1 MTQSENSKKLEDKIV
16 RLETRI
22 KHLTNELCVAKEEYT
37 TSTKDYFDLLS
48 SLEEKVFERTKELK
62 ETQLILEAKGRELE
76 IMLDSSPGMVF
87 YKDKAQRYIRVNKKF
102 VQITGIPMD
111 EVLGKTHA
119 QLFPGNKGQ
128 VLDDDSE
135 VIQKGRPVL
144 QKTGI
149 LETVQGRKSL
159 IVDKF
164 PYKDIDGKVIGVI
177 GFAMDLTDL
186 EKAEKEKKE
195 LQERIARAEKM
206 EAIGLLAGGFAHDSN
221 NILGGI
227 SGYIQLALMNMPE
240 DDPNLRYLKS
250 SLDAANKMAELV
262 QDLLTLARRG
272 VRGTEV
278 INLNDVVTS
287 YLQSSVPQKLK
298 LHHPGVKIETDMEPD
313 LLNIAGKSVHL
324 DKTIMNLVT
333 NAAEALPDGGTV
345 TLSTKNQ
352 YVDKPIAGYD
362 LSIQEGEFV
371 ILKVVDNGTGIA
383 PEDLNRIFEP
393 FYTKKVMGRSG
404 SGLGMAV
411 VYGTVKDHQGYIDV
425 HSIEGVG
432 TTFELYF
439 PVTREAISAEQTT
452 VPMEAYTG
460 SGQSILV
467 VDDVQAQREIASG
480 ILTQL
485 GYSVATV
492 AGGEEA
498 VDYVTNNSVDLM
510 VLDMIMDPGIDG
522 LDTYRKIIKLRP
534 RQEAIITSGFSETE
548 RVKECQRL
556 GAGQFIQKPYT
567 FEKIGMAVKNA
578 INSTTKSY
586 PPSTH

>member
-22 KHLTNELCVAKEEYT
+22 KHLTNELCVAKDEYT

-62 ETQLILEAKGRELE
+62 ETQFILEAKGRELE
-76 IMLDSSPGMVF
+76 IMLDSSPGMIF
-87 YKDKAQRYIRVNKKF
+87 YKNKAQRYIRVNKKF
-102 VQITGIPMD
+102 IQITGIPMD

-119 QLFPGNKGQ
+119 ELFPDNKGQ

-135 VIQKGRPVL
+135 VIQKGKPVL

-149 LETVQGRKSL
+149 LETAQGRKSL

-164 PYKDIDGKVIGVI
+164 PYKNIDGKVTGVI
-177 GFAMDLTDL
+177 GFAIDLTNL
-186 EKAEKEKKE
+186 EKAAKEKKE
-195 LQERIARAEKM
+195 LQERIVRAEKM

-227 SGYIQLALMNMPE
+227 SGYIQMALMNMPE

-250 SLDAANKMAELV
+250 SLDASNRMAELV

-272 VRGTEV
+272 VSSTEV
-278 INLNDVVTS
+278 INLNDVVSS
-287 YLQSSVPQKLK
+287 YLQSSVHQKLK
-298 LHHPGVKIETDMEPD
+298 LHHPGVKIETDIEPD
-313 LLNIAGKSVHL
+313 LLNIAGKPVHL

-333 NAAEALPDGGTV
+333 NAAEALPNGGTV

-352 YVDKPIAGYD
+352 YVDKPINGYD

-371 ILKVVDNGTGIA
+371 VLRAADNGTGIA

-411 VYGTVKDHQGYIDV
+411 VYGAVKDHQGYIDV

-439 PVTREAISAEQTT
+439 PITREAISAEQTT
-452 VPMEAYTG
+452 VPMAAYMG
-460 SGQSILV
+460 GGQNILV

-492 AGGEEA
+492 ASGEEA
-498 VDYVTNNSVDLM
+498 VEHFTNNSVDLM
-510 VLDMIMDPGIDG
+510 ILDMIMDPGIDG
-522 LDTYRKIIKLRP
+522 LDTYKKIIKLRP

-567 FEKIGMAVKNA
+567 FEKIGVAVKNA
-578 INSTTKSY
+578 INKE
-586 PPSTH
+586 HMN

>member
-1 MTQSENSKKLEDKIV
+1 MTQSENSKKLEDKTV

-22 KHLTNELCVAKEEYT
+22 KHLTNELCVAKDEYT

-48 SLEEKVFERTKELK
+48 SLEEKVSERTKELK
-62 ETQLILEAKGRELE
+62 ETQLVLEAKGRELE
-76 IMLDSSPGMVF
+76 IMLDSSPGMIF
-87 YKDKAQRYIRVNKKF
+87 YKDNAQRYIRVNKKF
-102 VQITGIPMD
+102 VEIIGMPMQ

-119 QLFPGNKGQ
+119 ELFPGHKGE

-135 VIQKGRPVL
+135 VIQKGESVRNRA
-144 QKTGI
+144 GI
-149 LETVQGRKSL
+149 LETVRGRKSL
-159 IVDKF
+159 LVDKI
-164 PYKDIDGKVIGVI
+164 PYKDIDGNVIGII
-177 GFAMDLTDL
+177 GFALDLTDL
-186 EKAEKEKKE
+186 EKAEREKKE

-240 DDPNLRYLKS
+240 DDPNSRYLKS
-250 SLDAANKMAELV
+250 SLDASNKMAELV

-272 VRGTEV
+272 VSNTEV
-278 INLNDVVTS
+278 VNLNNVVS
-287 YLQSSVPQKLK
+287 AYLRSSVSEKLK
-298 LHHPGVKIETDMEPD
+298 LYHPDVKIETDMESD
-313 LLNIAGKSVHL
+313 LLNIAGKLVHL
-324 DKTIMNLVT
+324 DKTVMNLVT
-333 NAAEALPDGGTV
+333 NAAEALPNGGTV
-345 TLSTKNQ
+345 TLSTRNR
-352 YVDKPIAGYD
+352 YVDKPINGYD
-362 LSIQEGEFV
+362 LSIQEGEFAV
-371 ILKVVDNGTGIA
+371 LRVSDNGTGIA

-404 SGLGMAV
+404 TGLGMAV

-432 TTFELYF
+432 TTFDLYF
-439 PVTREAISAEQTT
+439 PITREAISAEQTT

-460 SGQSILV
+460 SGQNILV

-485 GYSVATV
+485 GYAVATV
-492 AGGEEA
+492 ASGEEA
-498 VDYVTNNSVDLM
+498 VDHVTNNSVDLM

-522 LDTYRKIIKLRP
+522 LDTYKKIIELRP

-548 RVKECQRL
+548 RVKECQKL
-556 GAGQFIQKPYT
+556 GAGEYVQKPYA

-578 INSTTKSY
+578 LNI
-586 PPSTH
+586 

>member
-1 MTQSENSKKLEDKIV
+1 MTQSENSKKLENKIV
-16 RLETRI
+16 RLEIRI
-22 KHLTNELCVAKEEYT
+22 KHLTNELCVAKDEYT

-76 IMLDSSPGMVF
+76 IMLDSSPGMIF

-102 VQITGIPMD
+102 VQMTGIPMD
-111 EVLGKTHA
+111 DVLGKTHA
-119 QLFPGNKGQ
+119 ELFPDNKGQ

-135 VIQKGRPVL
+135 VIQKGKPVL

-149 LETVQGRKSL
+149 LATTQGRKSL

-164 PYKDIDGKVIGVI
+164 PYKNIDGKVIGVI
-177 GFAMDLTDL
+177 GFAMDLTEL

-221 NILGGI
+221 NVLGGI
-227 SGYIQLALMNMPE
+227 SGYIQMALMNMSE

-250 SLDAANKMAELV
+250 SLEASNRMAELV

-272 VRGTEV
+272 VRSTEV
-278 INLNDVVTS
+278 VNLNDVVSS
-287 YLQSSVPQKLK
+287 YLQSSVHQKLK
-298 LHHPGVKIETDMEPD
+298 LHHPGVKIENNIEPD

-333 NAAEALPDGGTV
+333 NAAEALPNGGNV
-345 TLSTKNQ
+345 TLSTNNQ
-352 YVDKPIAGYD
+352 YVDKPINGYD

-371 ILKVVDNGTGIA
+371 VLMAADNGTGIA

-439 PVTREAISAEQTT
+439 PITREAISAKQTT
-452 VPMEAYTG
+452 VPMAAYTG
-460 SGQSILV
+460 GGQNILV
-467 VDDVQAQREIASG
+467 VDDVQEQREIASG
-480 ILTQL
+480 ILTHL

-492 AGGEEA
+492 ASGEEA
-498 VDYVTNNSVDLM
+498 VEHLTNNSVDLM

-522 LDTYRKIIKLRP
+522 LDTYKKIIKLRP

-567 FEKIGMAVKNA
+567 FERIGVAVKNA
-578 INSTTKSY
+578 INKE
-586 PPSTH
+586 HVN

>member
-62 ETQLILEAKGRELE
+62 KTQLILEAKGRELE

>member
-1 MTQSENSKKLEDKIV
+1 MTQSENSKKLENKIV
-16 RLETRI
+16 RLEIRI
-22 KHLTNELCVAKEEYT
+22 KHLTNELCVAKDEYT

-48 SLEEKVFERTKELK
+48 SLEEKVFERTKALK

-76 IMLDSSPGMVF
+76 IMLDSSPGMIF

-102 VQITGIPMD
+102 VQMTGIPMD

-119 QLFPGNKGQ
+119 ELFPDNKGQ

-135 VIQKGRPVL
+135 VIQKGKPVL
-144 QKTGI
+144 QKTGL
-149 LETVQGRKSL
+149 LETAQGRKSL

-164 PYKDIDGKVIGVI
+164 PYKNIDGKVIGVI
-177 GFAMDLTDL
+177 GFAMDLTEI

-221 NILGGI
+221 NVLGGI
-227 SGYIQLALMNMPE
+227 SGYIQMALMNMPE
-240 DDPNLRYLKS
+240 DDPNLHYLKS
-250 SLDAANKMAELV
+250 SLDASNRMAELV

-272 VRGTEV
+272 VSTTEV
-278 INLNDVVTS
+278 VNLNDVVSS
-287 YLQSSVPQKLK
+287 YLQSSVHQKLK
-298 LHHPGVKIETDMEPD
+298 LHHPGVKIETNIEPD
-313 LLNIAGKSVHL
+313 LMNIAGRSVHL
-324 DKTIMNLVT
+324 DKTIMNLLT
-333 NAAEALPDGGTV
+333 NAAEALPNGGTV

-352 YVDKPIAGYD
+352 YVDKPINGYD

-371 ILKVVDNGTGIA
+371 VLRVADNGTGIA

-411 VYGTVKDHQGYIDV
+411 VYGTVKDHQGYIDI

-439 PVTREAISAEQTT
+439 PITRETISAKQTT

-460 SGQSILV
+460 GGQKILV

-485 GYSVATV
+485 GYAVATV
-492 AGGEEA
+492 ASGEEA

-522 LDTYRKIIKLRP
+522 LDTYKKIIELCP

-556 GAGQFIQKPYT
+556 GAGQYIQKPYT
-567 FEKIGMAVKNA
+567 FEKIGMAVKTA
-578 INSTTKSY
+578 INKE
-586 PPSTH
+586 HVN

>member
-16 RLETRI
+16 RLEIRI
-22 KHLTNELCVAKEEYT
+22 KHLTNELCVAKDEYT

-76 IMLDSSPGMVF
+76 IMLDSSPGMIF

-102 VQITGIPMD
+102 VQMTGIPMD
-111 EVLGKTHA
+111 EVLGKTQA
-119 QLFPGNKGQ
+119 ELFPDNKGQ

-135 VIQKGRPVL
+135 VIQKGKPVL
-144 QKTGI
+144 QKTGL
-149 LETVQGRKSL
+149 LETAQGRKSL

-164 PYKDIDGKVIGVI
+164 PYKNIDGKVIGVI
-177 GFAMDLTDL
+177 GFAMDLTEL

-221 NILGGI
+221 NVLGGI
-227 SGYIQLALMNMPE
+227 SGYIQMALMNMSE

-250 SLDAANKMAELV
+250 SLEASNRMAELV

-272 VRGTEV
+272 VSSTEV
-278 INLNDVVTS
+278 VNLNDVVSS
-287 YLQSSVPQKLK
+287 YLQSSVHQKLK
-298 LHHPGVKIETDMEPD
+298 LHHPGVKIENNIEPD

-333 NAAEALPDGGTV
+333 NAAEALPNGGTV
-345 TLSTKNQ
+345 TLSTNNQ
-352 YVDKPIAGYD
+352 YVDKPINGYD
-362 LSIQEGEFV
+362 LSIHEGEFV
-371 ILKVVDNGTGIA
+371 VLRVADNGTGIA

-439 PVTREAISAEQTT
+439 PITREAISAKQTT
-452 VPMEAYTG
+452 VPMAAYTG
-460 SGQSILV
+460 GGQNILV
-467 VDDVQAQREIASG
+467 VDDVQEQREIASG
-480 ILTQL
+480 ILTHL

-492 AGGEEA
+492 ASGEEA
-498 VDYVTNNSVDLM
+498 VEHLTNNSVDLM

-522 LDTYRKIIKLRP
+522 LDTYKKIIKLRP

-567 FEKIGMAVKNA
+567 FERIGVAVKNA
-578 INSTTKSY
+578 INKE
-586 PPSTH
+586 HVN

>member
-22 KHLTNELCVAKEEYT
+22 KHLTNELCVAKDEYT
-37 TSTKDYFDLLS
+37 ASTKDYFDLLS

-62 ETQLILEAKGRELE
+62 ETHLILEAKGRELE
-76 IMLDSSPGMVF
+76 IMLDSSSGMIF

-102 VQITGIPMD
+102 VQIAGIPMT

-119 QLFPGNKGQ
+119 ELFPDNKGQ

-135 VIQKGRPVL
+135 VIQKGKPML

-149 LETVQGRKSL
+149 LETAQGRKSL

-164 PYKDIDGKVIGVI
+164 PYKNIDGKVIGVI

-195 LQERIARAEKM
+195 LQERIARSEKM

-227 SGYIQLALMNMPE
+227 SGYIQMALMNMPE

-250 SLDAANKMAELV
+250 SLDASNRMAELV

-272 VRGTEV
+272 VSNTEV
-278 INLNDVVTS
+278 INLNDFVAA
-287 YLQSSVPQKLK
+287 YLQSSVYQKLK
-298 LHHPGVKIETDMEPD
+298 LHHPGVKIETDIKPD
-313 LLNIAGKSVHL
+313 LLNVAGKPVHL

-333 NAAEALPDGGTV
+333 NAAEALPNGGTV

-352 YVDKPIAGYD
+352 YVDKPINGYD

-371 ILKVVDNGTGIA
+371 VLKVADNGTGIA

-404 SGLGMAV
+404 TGLGMAV

-439 PVTREAISAEQTT
+439 PITREAISAEQTA
-452 VPMEAYTG
+452 VPMEAYMG
-460 SGQSILV
+460 SSQNILV

-492 AGGEEA
+492 ASGEEA
-498 VDYVTNNSVDLM
+498 VNHFANNSVDLM

-522 LDTYRKIIKLRP
+522 LDTYKKIIKLRP
-534 RQEAIITSGFSETE
+534 RQKAIITSGFSETE

-556 GAGQFIQKPYT
+556 GAGQYIQKPYT
-567 FEKIGMAVKNA
+567 FEKIGLAVKNA
-578 INSTTKSY
+578 INKE
-586 PPSTH
+586 HVN